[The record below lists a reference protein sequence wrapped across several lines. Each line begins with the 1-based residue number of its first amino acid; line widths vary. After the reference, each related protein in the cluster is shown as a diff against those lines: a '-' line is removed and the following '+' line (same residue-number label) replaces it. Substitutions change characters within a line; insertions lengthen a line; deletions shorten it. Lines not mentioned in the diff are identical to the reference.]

1 MDRPQRLAKRH
12 EIRSAGFYG
21 ARLTP
26 ASGSRDS
33 KGDAET
39 DTELF
44 EFKHTERQSF
54 GLRWRDFAAHHLHA
68 LQAGKRAVMEI
79 EYTDPNGM
87 HPHYLLVIT
96 RDDYRALT
104 ERVAELE
111 ERVTEL
117 KDEVNFAAAAEVYN

>member
-1 MDRPQRLAKRH
+1 MERPQRLARKQ
-12 EIRSAGFYG
+12 EVRSAGFYG

-26 ASGSRDS
+26 ASGSRDA

-68 LQAGKRAVMEI
+68 LQAGKRAIMEI
-79 EYTDPNGM
+79 EYTDPNGL
-87 HPHYLLVIT
+87 HPHYLLVMT
-96 RDDYRALT
+96 RDDYLSMRDDLTRMRSLYHAL
-104 ERVAELE
+104 RDRMSGLE
-111 ERVTEL
+111 
-117 KDEVNFAAAAEVYN
+117 K